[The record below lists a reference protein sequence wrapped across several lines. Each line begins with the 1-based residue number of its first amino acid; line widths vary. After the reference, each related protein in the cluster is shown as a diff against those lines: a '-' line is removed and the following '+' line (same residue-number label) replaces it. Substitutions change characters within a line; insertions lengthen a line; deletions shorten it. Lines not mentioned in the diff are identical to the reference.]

1 MEIADEKCCL
11 SNVWFYGQ
19 DAEYR
24 LHKQRKKRGKI
35 LPHHNSANT
44 NYRSGENWRIY
55 ASSIAGARC
64 PVSASNKKTCAAG
77 WPRRFSCEA
86 RRNYLAFIS
95 ATVVSSM
102 RFEKPHSLSYHDDT
116 LTRRPDTLVK
126 VESKFDEAGLW
137 LKSIDTSGS
146 VW

>member
-1 MEIADEKCCL
+1 MPCHGAYMKCQAPCFDTCNKMQPDMAAAL
-11 SNVWFYGQ
+11 PLAVPMMVRAG
-19 DAEYR
+19 
-24 LHKQRKKRGKI
+24 KKKPPCEQGGI
-35 LPHHNSANT
+35 T
-44 NYRSGENWRIY
+44 
-55 ASSIAGARC
+55 
-64 PVSASNKKTCAAG
+64 
-77 WPRRFSCEA
+77 PRRA
-86 RRNYLAFIS
+86 WKQQGKTYLADIS

-116 LTRRPDTLVK
+116 FTRRPDTLVR